1 MSYRR
6 RDNGTQGQ
14 VDKGTRRRRAVSLSP
29 FLVITLSLLPLPHV
43 GCNVIGAL
51 AYKASGSP
59 TIKAQFPLPPDS
71 KTLVLVE
78 NFHNP
83 AALRLESDA
92 VARHLAEELKMHAA
106 GPVVEPIDAEAL
118 RRERGE
124 AYRKMPVDA
133 IGRALGAGQVVYV
146 DLDEFEITQA
156 LASEMLGGRAEARV
170 RVVDEAGQ
178 VLWPT
183 DSAAG
188 YTIQVKVDPQRAG
201 HGIDEFAAR
210 RELHARLA
218 DRIAKLFY
226 NWKAESADGASER
239 FSG

>member
-1 MSYRR
+1 MAAKAEGKTIPWWAPRLGR
-6 RDNGTQGQ
+6 LLF
-14 VDKGTRRRRAVSLSP
+14 V
-29 FLVITLSLLPLPHV
+29 LLPSAFCLPSQA

-51 AYKASGSP
+51 AYKASGDP
-59 TIKAQFPLPPDS
+59 AIKAAYPLPDEP
-71 KTLVLVE
+71 TLVLVE

-92 VARHLAEELKMHAA
+92 VARHLAAELKMHAA
-106 GPVVEPIDAEAL
+106 APVVEPTAAESH
-118 RRERGE
+118 RQERGE

-133 IGRALGAGQVVYV
+133 IGRALGAGQVIYV
-146 DLDEFEITQA
+146 DLEQFEITQA
-156 LASEMLGGRAEARV
+156 LASDMLGGRAEARV
-170 RVVDEAGQ
+170 RVVDDAGR

-183 DSAAG
+183 DSAVG
-188 YTIQVKVDPQRAG
+188 YSVEVKVHPQRAAPG
-201 HGIDEFAAR
+201 VGEFGAR

-226 NWKAESADGASER
+226 DWKGDSADGAAER